1 MGKTK
6 RKNDYNNFVD
16 TDKNNLIVIKP
27 RKIVEQVR
35 TFEGEEGFV
44 VPKNNTYIDK
54 GLIVNIN
61 DHDES
66 AIDVVG
72 VSDSLYSN
80 AGGQITG
87 TANVTPSQNG
97 IYVQLSG
104 GQQPYSNLTYQFGS
118 STGTQQGTP
127 SGNQSFGLN
136 ANYNAGSACYQGGSY
151 GLHVSGVDANGD
163 NISWSWYGILQG
175 TCTTG
180 TQTQPLSGLTANA
193 SLVGTNDVKCDA
205 TWSNGT
211 APFSVTIEVYKDGNL
226 INTINQTPTGNI
238 STYTATNVA
247 NGNYKFLVKV
257 TDNTNAN
264 LTISTNT
271 INVNV
276 ASAPTSQPLSG
287 LTANAT
293 LIANDDIKCDASWSN
308 GTAPYSVK
316 YLFYKDGNL
325 VSTTPK
331 TTNSTTDSFTA
342 QTNSNAGN
350 YNFVVEVTDSANV
363 TKTATSQ
370 TITLQSNVVTTTSLP
385 ISGLS
390 LTTTIVG
397 NNNNDL
403 KCDASWINGLSPFT
417 ITYSL
422 YKNGVLQAPIAPLT
436 SNSNSTTYT
445 ATGLA
450 DGNYQ
455 FQVVVSDSQGSK
467 NATSQ
472 LINIVNATAST
483 GTTGQTGGATNTTT
497 TTTTPPPT
505 TTTTTT
511 PSSPTIVSG
520 GVVEKPI
527 FLERETIIEAET
539 FYSKNKLPIWL
550 LIAIGVY
557 FIATNKSK

>member
-6 RKNDYNNFVD
+6 RKTDYNNFVD
-16 TDKNNLIVIKP
+16 TDKNNLIVIRPK
-27 RKIVEQVR
+27 KIVEQIR
-35 TFEGEEGFV
+35 TFEGEEDFV
-44 VPKNNTYIDK
+44 VPKNNTFLAK
-54 GLIVNIN
+54 GLIVQTN
-61 DHDES
+61 DNELS
-66 AIDVVG
+66 SIDVVG
-72 VSDSLYSN
+72 VSDSSYEN

-104 GQQPYSNLTYQFGS
+104 GQQPYSNLT
-118 STGTQQGTP
+118 TP

-163 NISWSWYGILQG
+163 NIVWDWNGILQG

-180 TQTQPLSGLTANA
+180 SQTQPLSGLTANA

-226 INTINQTPTGNI
+226 INTINQTPTGNS

-403 KCDASWINGLSPFT
+403 KCDASWSNGLSPFT